1 MAENK
6 YKNYVKKR
14 LNIFNFSP
22 GVVLEKNEF
31 SVDENCAT
39 ECYNL
44 KTSNGV
50 LTCGNG
56 FAQLTLPETK
66 LPGSKEAHLNYGSL
80 RFKKF
85 WRYKFYSYYN
95 NCNEYALLGYADDGY
110 IYFADMF
117 GYGKDFYKL
126 GTHKFNQQP
135 IGLTFRINGKE
146 CIGFTSPVDPF
157 LVWVCDEEP
166 YIVEDLPKFLS
177 LCLHNDRLFAIDSEK
192 NYLIRYS
199 SNLNPLDWK
208 SNVTSTSGGTI
219 EVNDYKGMLRNLI
232 SFQDNV
238 YIFRDFGISKIS
250 GYAANSMF
258 SAVNIYNSSCKIFCS
273 TACVCGDE
281 IYFMAED
288 GLYKCDGFNVVKVD
302 NSFSNLLKNKS
313 QEAACSCFYNGKY
326 YIACAFNYDKA
337 LQPSVEILKHVNNVL
352 IEYDI
357 ASTSYNITRGIDITD
372 MLAVKDENISKL
384 LLCMNEEF
392 SQRFWQLND
401 SGIFDNLTLGK
412 KWQGGKIN
420 FGNFDKTKILKE
432 VWLIS
437 KYDSILQV
445 ETEEQTRTYNISGKA
460 QTQKVRIN
468 LSGKYFKFS
477 FLNNGKNFYI
487 EAPQF
492 VFNVEA

>member
-1 MAENK
+1 MTKNN

-31 SVDENCAT
+31 SVPENCAT
-39 ECYNL
+39 NCYNI
-44 KTSNGV
+44 KFDNGV

-56 FAQLTLPETK
+56 FEQLTLPTTK
-66 LPGSKEAHLNYGSL
+66 TLGSEERHLNYGSL

-85 WRYKFYSYYN
+85 WRYKYYSYYN
-95 NCNEYALLGYADDGY
+95 LCNEYILLGYANDGY
-110 IYFADMF
+110 IYYTDMF
-117 GYGKDFYKL
+117 GYDKSFIKL
-126 GTHKFNQQP
+126 GSQQFAEQP

-146 CIGFTSPVDPF
+146 CIGFTSPSDPF

-166 YIVEDLPKFLS
+166 YTVESVPKFLS

-208 SNVTSTSGGTI
+208 SNVSSTSGGII

-238 YIFRDFGISKIS
+238 YVFRDFGISKIS
-250 GYAANSMF
+250 GYAANSIF

-273 TACVCGDE
+273 TACVCGSD

-288 GLYKCDGFNVVKVD
+288 GLYKCDGFNVSKVD
-302 NSFSNLLKNKS
+302 NSFSSMLKN
-313 QEAACSCFYNGKY
+313 QNQLAANACFYEGKY
-326 YIACAFNYDKA
+326 YIACALKFKDEM
-337 LQPSVEILKHVNNVL
+337 QPSIEMFKHTNNSL
-352 IEYDI
+352 IEFDI
-357 ASTSYNITRGIDITD
+357 SSKTYNITRGMDITD

-384 LLCMNEEF
+384 LLCMNENY
-392 SQRFWQLND
+392 SQRFWQLNN
-401 SGIFDNLTLGK
+401 SGIFDNLTLLK

-420 FGNFDKTKILKE
+420 FENFDKAKILKE

-437 KYDSILQV
+437 KYDSVLQI
-445 ETEEQTRTYNISGKA
+445 ETDEQTRTYNIFGKDI
-460 QTQKVRIN
+460 TQKVRIN
-468 LSGKYFKFS
+468 LSGKYFKFT
-477 FLNNGKNFYI
+477 FLNKGKNFYI

-492 VFNVEA
+492 VFNVEN